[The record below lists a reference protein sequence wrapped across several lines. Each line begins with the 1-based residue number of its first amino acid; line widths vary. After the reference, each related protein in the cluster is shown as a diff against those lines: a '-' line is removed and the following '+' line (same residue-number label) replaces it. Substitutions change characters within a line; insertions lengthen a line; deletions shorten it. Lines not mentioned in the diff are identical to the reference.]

1 MTKKKRSRLTSEQRR
16 DLIVAQAIELF
27 AQQGFRATR
36 VKDIADKLGTSDALV
51 FQHFPTKREL
61 YDAILENLG
70 ARRHFTEVEQL
81 IYYAPEYDTEDVLIR
96 LTTWVLKQTEAEPAW
111 LRLILYAALERDEAV
126 EELCDEHFRRI
137 IDYVAYEIAE
147 GQADG
152 RFRAGDPKDY
162 ARNFFAGLLGLSLM
176 RTVVRDADYSRDE
189 TRAAAATHVTLFLRG
204 LVKQPGEMPLL
215 NLCQPPSRAEN
226 P

>member
-1 MTKKKRSRLTSEQRR
+1 MTKKKRARLTSEERR

-36 VKDIADKLGTSDALV
+36 VKDIAEKLGTSDALV

-61 YDAILENLG
+61 YDAILEHLC

-81 IYYAPEYDTEDVLIR
+81 LYYAPEYDMEDVLIR
-96 LTTWVLKQTEAEPAW
+96 LSAWVLEQTEAEPAW

-126 EELCDEHFRRI
+126 EELSDEHFRRI

-152 RFRAGDPKDY
+152 RFRAGDPKTY
-162 ARNFFAGLLGLSLM
+162 AHNFFAGLLGLSLM
-176 RTVVRDADYSRDE
+176 RTVVRDADYMRDE
-189 TRAAAATHVTLFLRG
+189 ARAAAATHVTLFLRG
-204 LVKQPGEMPLL
+204 LVKQTGEKPSLHPY
-215 NLCQPPSRAEN
+215 QPPSRAASV
-226 P
+226 